1 MSTGNYGII
10 RPADVSPN
18 DMEIFYHFTPSR
30 DQIGNVNLIKLD
42 PNNIVKKIDNPT
54 VTNQIFGGLYTLQLP
69 TSIFNQKGIYT
80 LVIKPKE
87 IRTTILDCGVLSAFS
102 NIRGIIFDSNQIP
115 PADVNKFENGALV
128 GYRIEYLT
136 TDPNSPEKKV
146 QNLFRII
153 TSNNRAEAVSQN
165 LNNTTQKALT
175 YRFND
180 NSSLIFCTVT
190 PSSAPSVRPNA
201 LPYIG
206 VPGQEV
212 IITNTF
218 FNPISIEID
227 MVEYDIESLAY
238 GLFGNQTKSIDDGIY
253 TIYNFQNQ
261 IYKQYNLFE
270 IKDQFD
276 RPLYEVREEK
286 TNIDFGKDFD
296 TITGSI

>member
-18 DMEIFYHFTPSR
+18 DMEVFYHFTPSR

-42 PNNIVKKIDNPT
+42 PNSIVKKIDNPT
-54 VTNQIFGGLYTLQLP
+54 VSNQIFGGLYTLQLP
-69 TSIFNQKGIYT
+69 TTVFNQKGIYT
-80 LVIKPKE
+80 VVIKPKE
-87 IRTTILDCGVLSAFS
+87 IRTTILDCGVLSAFP
-102 NIRGIIFDSNQIP
+102 NVRGIIFDSGQIP
-115 PADVNKFENGALV
+115 TADISKFENGSLV

-136 TDPNSPEKKV
+136 TDPNAPEKKI
-146 QNLFRII
+146 QNLFRVI
-153 TSNNRAEAVSQN
+153 TSNNKAEAVSQN
-165 LNNTTQKALT
+165 LNNTTQKALS

-218 FNPISIEID
+218 FNPLAIEID

-276 RPLYEVREEK
+276 KALYEVREER
-286 TNIDFGKDFD
+286 TNIDFGKDFLNV
-296 TITGSI
+296 TSGL

>member
-1 MSTGNYGII
+1 MSTGNYGTI

-18 DMEIFYHFTPSR
+18 DMEVFYHFTPSR

-42 PNNIVKKIDNPT
+42 SNTIVKKIDNPT
-54 VTNQIFGGLYTLQLP
+54 TTNQIFGGLYTLQLP
-69 TSIFNQKGIYT
+69 TSVFNQKGIYT
-80 LVIKPKE
+80 LIIKPKE
-87 IRTTILDCGVLSAFS
+87 IRTRILDCGVLSAFP
-102 NIRGIIFDSNQIP
+102 NVRGVLFDAGQIDS
-115 PADVNKFENGALV
+115 ADVNKFENGMLV

-136 TDPNSPEKKV
+136 TDSTSPEKKI
-146 QNLFRII
+146 QNLFRIV
-153 TSNNRAEAVSQN
+153 TSNNKAEAVSQN
-165 LNNTTQKALT
+165 LINSTQKALSYT
-175 YRFND
+175 FND

-218 FNPISIEID
+218 FNPITIEID
-227 MVEYDIESLAY
+227 MVEYDIETLAY
-238 GLFGNQTKSIDDGIY
+238 GLFGNQSKSIQDGIY

-270 IKDQFD
+270 IKDQYD
-276 RPLYEVREEK
+276 KALYEIREEK
-286 TNIDFGKDFD
+286 GSIDFSKDF
-296 TITGSI
+296 TTVTGGL

>member
-18 DMEIFYHFTPSR
+18 DMEIYYHFTPTR
-30 DQIGNVNLIKLD
+30 DQIGNVVLKKLD
-42 PNNIVKKIDNPT
+42 PNTIVKKIDNPT
-54 VTNQIFGGLYTLQLP
+54 VPNQIFGGLYTLQLP
-69 TSIFNQKGIYT
+69 TTVFNQKGIYT
-80 LVIKPKE
+80 VVIKPKE
-87 IRTTILDCGVLSAFS
+87 IRTTILDCGILSAFP
-102 NIRGIIFDSNQIP
+102 NIRGLVLDAKQIP
-115 PADVNKFENGALV
+115 AADIAKFENGALV
-128 GYRIEYLT
+128 GYRVEYLT
-136 TDPNSPEKKV
+136 TDNAAPEKKV

-153 TSNNRAEAVSQN
+153 TSNNKAEAVSQN

-180 NSSLIFCTVT
+180 NSSLIFCTLT

-206 VPGQEV
+206 VPGQQI

-227 MVEYDIESLAY
+227 MVEYDIESLAI
-238 GLFGNQTKSIDDGIY
+238 GLFANQSKSIDDGIY

-261 IYKQYNLFE
+261 IYKQYNLFD
-270 IKDQFD
+270 IKDQFEK
-276 RPLYEVREEK
+276 PVYEIREERS
-286 TNIDFGKDFD
+286 NIDFGKDFA
-296 TITGSI
+296 TVSSGL

>member
-10 RPADVSPN
+10 RPSDVSPN
-18 DMEIFYHFTPSR
+18 DMDVFYHFTPSR
-30 DQIGNVNLIKLD
+30 DVTGSINLIKLD
-42 PNNIVKKIDNPT
+42 ANLIVKKIDNPAIQG
-54 VTNQIFGGLYTLQLP
+54 QIFGGLYTLQLP
-69 TSIFNQKGIYT
+69 TSIFNQKGFYT
-80 LVIKPKE
+80 LIIKPKE
-87 IRTTILDCGVLSAFS
+87 IRLPILDCGVLSSFPDV
-102 NIRGIIFDSNQIP
+102 RGIIFDGTQIP
-115 PADVNKFENGALV
+115 SADISKFENNVLC
-128 GYRIEYLT
+128 GYRIEYMT
-136 TDPNSPEKKV
+136 IDPNASEKKI

-180 NSSLIFCTVT
+180 NATLIFCTLT

-206 VPGQEV
+206 IPGQQV
-212 IITNTF
+212 ILTNTF
-218 FNPISIEID
+218 FNPVSIEIE
-227 MVEYDIESLAY
+227 MVEYDNESLAI
-238 GLFGNQTKSIDDGIY
+238 GLFGNQSKSIDDGKY

-270 IKDQFD
+270 IKDQFQK
-276 RPLYEVREEK
+276 PVFEIREEQ

-296 TITGSI
+296 TITNGL

>member
-10 RPADVSPN
+10 RAADVSPN
-18 DMEIFYHFTPSR
+18 DMDVFYHFTPSR
-30 DQIGNVNLIKLD
+30 DNIGNINLIKLD
-42 PNNIVKKIDNPT
+42 PNAIVKKIDNP
-54 VTNQIFGGLYTLQLP
+54 NLQGQIFGGLYTLQLP
-69 TSIFNQKGIYT
+69 TSIFNQKGFYT
-80 LVIKPKE
+80 IIIKPRE
-87 IRTTILDCGVLSAFS
+87 IRLPILDCGVLSSFPDV
-102 NIRGIIFDSNQIP
+102 RGIIFDGTQIP
-115 PADVNKFENGALV
+115 PADVNKFENGVLV
-128 GYRIEYLT
+128 GYRIEYMT
-136 TDPNSPEKKV
+136 TDPNASEKKI

-180 NSSLIFCTVT
+180 NASLIFCTLT

-218 FNPISIEID
+218 FNPISIEIE
-227 MVEYDIESLAY
+227 MVEYDTESLAI
-238 GLFGNQTKSIDDGIY
+238 GLFGPQTKSLDDGIY

-261 IYKQYNLFE
+261 IFKQYNLLE
-270 IKDQFD
+270 VKDQFD
-276 RPLYEVREEK
+276 KTLFEVRQEK
-286 TNIDFGKDFD
+286 SNIDFGKDFN
-296 TITGSI
+296 TITNGL

>member
-18 DMEIFYHFTPSR
+18 DMDVYYHFTPSR

-42 PNNIVKKIDNPT
+42 SNSIVKKIDNPT
-54 VTNQIFGGLYTLQLP
+54 NPNQIFGGLYTLQLP
-69 TSIFNQKGIYT
+69 TTTFNQKGIYT

-87 IRTTILDCGVLSAFS
+87 IRTTILDCGVLSSFS
-102 NIRGIIFDSNQIP
+102 NIRGIILDAGQIP
-115 PADVNKFENGALV
+115 SADVTKFENGMLV
-128 GYRIEYLT
+128 GYRIEYIS
-136 TDPNSPEKKV
+136 TDPNSPEKKI
-146 QNLFRII
+146 QNLFRVV

-165 LNNTTQKALT
+165 LNNTTQKSLT

-206 VPGQEV
+206 VPGQEI

-218 FNPISIEID
+218 FNPLTIEID
-227 MVEYDIESLAY
+227 MVEYDTESIAV

-276 RPLYEVREEK
+276 KAVYEVREERS
-286 TNIDFGKDFD
+286 NIDFGKDFT
-296 TITGSI
+296 TITTGL

>member
-18 DMEIFYHFTPSR
+18 DMEVFYHFTPSR
-30 DQIGNVNLIKLD
+30 DQIGNVQLIKLD
-42 PNNIVKKIDNPT
+42 PNSIVKKIDNPT

-69 TSIFNQKGIYT
+69 TSVFNQKGIYT
-80 LVIKPKE
+80 IVIKPKE
-87 IRTTILDCGVLSAFS
+87 IRTTILDCGVLSAFP
-102 NIRGIIFDSNQIP
+102 NVRGIVFDGGQISA
-115 PADVNKFENGALV
+115 ADINKFENGLLV

-136 TDPNSPEKKV
+136 TDPSAPEKKI

-153 TSNNRAEAVSQN
+153 TSNNKAEAVSQN
-165 LNNTTQKALT
+165 LINTTQKALS

-180 NSSLIFCTVT
+180 NSSLIFCTLT
-190 PSSAPSVRPNA
+190 PTSAPSVRPNA

-218 FNPISIEID
+218 FNPVAIEID

-238 GLFGNQTKSIDDGIY
+238 GLFGNQSKSIDDGIY

-270 IKDQFD
+270 IKDQYD
-276 RPLYEVREEK
+276 KPVYEIREQRS
-286 TNIDFGKDFD
+286 NIDFGKDFL
-296 TITGSI
+296 TVSSGL

>member
-18 DMEIFYHFTPSR
+18 DMEVFYHFTPTR
-30 DQIGNVNLIKLD
+30 DQIGNVNLVKLD
-42 PNNIVKKIDNPT
+42 PNSIVKKIDNPT
-54 VTNQIFGGLYTLQLP
+54 EINQIFGGLYTLQLP

-80 LVIKPKE
+80 VVIKPKE
-87 IRTTILDCGVLSAFS
+87 IRTTILDCGVLSAFP
-102 NIRGIIFDSNQIP
+102 NVRGIIFDSAQIP
-115 PADVNKFENGALV
+115 SADINKFENGLLV
-128 GYRIEYLT
+128 GYRIEYLS
-136 TDPNSPEKKV
+136 TDPTVPERKI
-146 QNLFRII
+146 QNLFRIV

-165 LNNTTQKALT
+165 LNNTTQKALS

-180 NSSLIFCTVT
+180 NSSLIFCTIT

-218 FNPISIEID
+218 FNPLTIEID

-238 GLFGNQTKSIDDGIY
+238 GLFANQTKSIDDGIY

-276 RPLYEVREEK
+276 KPVYEVREQRN
-286 TNIDFGKDFD
+286 NIDFGKDFV
-296 TITGSI
+296 TVTSGL

>member
-1 MSTGNYGII
+1 MSSGNYGII

-18 DMEIFYHFTPSR
+18 DMEVFYHFTPSR
-30 DQIGNVNLIKLD
+30 DQIGNVTLNKLD
-42 PNNIVKKIDNPT
+42 PNAIVKKIDNPS

-87 IRTTILDCGVLSAFS
+87 IRTTILDCGVLSAFP
-102 NIRGIIFDSNQIP
+102 NVRGIIFDGGQIP
-115 PADVNKFENGALV
+115 SADINKFENGVLV

-136 TDPNSPEKKV
+136 IDPAAPEKKI
-146 QNLFRII
+146 QNLFRIV

-218 FNPISIEID
+218 FNPLTIEID

-276 RPLYEVREEK
+276 KPVYEVREQRN
-286 TNIDFGKDFD
+286 NIDFGKDFL
-296 TITGSI
+296 TVTSGL